1 MLTITC
7 QQVSS
12 SSSLKITLITW
23 KDEGQS
29 ASTVSSYKDARMN
42 ICRDLPRSSR
52 LFNTVTRPMA
62 SLHCFTLNKNG
73 NLFDIIGFLISTSP
87 VLPGFCT
94 VYSSVYFCTGCWRN
108 VYGIMIT
115 SNVLAKMMPR
125 KIIRKKISI
134 RQ

>member
-1 MLTITC
+1 MSACFFNLTLCSCSFRGSTTEKSFFYQICKWLKRHYLSPQNHCEITNLEPEVLTITC

-73 NLFDIIGFLISTSP
+73 NLFDTIGFLI
-87 VLPGFCT
+87 
-94 VYSSVYFCTGCWRN
+94 
-108 VYGIMIT
+108 
-115 SNVLAKMMPR
+115 
-125 KIIRKKISI
+125 
-134 RQ
+134 

>member
-1 MLTITC
+1 MSACFFNLTLCSCSFRGSTTEKSFFYQICKWLKRHYLSPQNHCEITNLEPEVLTITC

-29 ASTVSSYKDARMN
+29 ASTVSSYKDAHMN

-73 NLFDIIGFLISTSP
+73 NLFDTIGFLI
-87 VLPGFCT
+87 
-94 VYSSVYFCTGCWRN
+94 
-108 VYGIMIT
+108 
-115 SNVLAKMMPR
+115 
-125 KIIRKKISI
+125 
-134 RQ
+134 